1 MTLGRTKHTYVIVHA
16 LGPYFYN
23 HLTDDM
29 DGSYFSLQFD
39 ETTNAKDVK
48 ELRILVNFWSKA
60 LNRPSVRHLETVF
73 IGQATA
79 KIITDHIVSAIDKS
93 AFSLSGLIMIG
104 SDGPNV
110 NKSIFS
116 KMNEKVKELRGKPLL
131 NVGSCNIHV
140 VHNAFLKGL
149 LQFGIEISDIAIA
162 MHSFIHDFPVRQENF
177 EKIQHELNL
186 PSHRLVKHVPSRWL
200 TLSAACK
207 RMIEQLPALK
217 EFFLKFIPKCANAKE
232 LMKIRKYKIIS
243 EFLGKPSSEA
253 ELHFISDCTN
263 LFTQFTGKFQ
273 GSEPLIHL
281 LYEEMDRLVTVLI
294 NRICKKRLPATEL
307 FAADNLLSYSNVVLS
322 AEVLEKLKALK
333 EQDVLTFKNGVRNFY
348 TAAIKHLFE
357 KSVLQSS
364 LSIVKKFRFLSPQEI
379 KRKRQRNEE
388 DMKAIFLA
396 LPVAVPLDETVDELK
411 LLYSE
416 IDAEPNMANMAMLDF
431 WRVIFAN
438 KKYPNLTN
446 LVKTSLLIFHG
457 SADVERSF
465 SDSANILTDNKTGMS
480 IELLNARLNIKS
492 ALKQYQNKIEDI
504 PITNELLKMV
514 KLAGTL
520 YKENMERKKR
530 ETEEAQK
537 KREEDK
543 KIKEAMKK
551 KKDEMEENKKTLLA
565 LEDDLKNQKHELA
578 TKRKAYNDTLEI
590 ANKKLKKSVDK
601 NDISGA
607 RVAQAIIEGAS
618 KLKDDE
624 ISILKKCSSLE
635 KKIKKINTQLIQP
648 ID

>member
-1 MTLGRTKHTYVIVHA
+1 M
-16 LGPYFYN
+16 
-23 HLTDDM
+23 
-29 DGSYFSLQFD
+29 
-39 ETTNAKDVK
+39 
-48 ELRILVNFWSKA
+48 
-60 LNRPSVRHLETVF
+60 
-73 IGQATA
+73 
-79 KIITDHIVSAIDKS
+79 
-93 AFSLSGLIMIG
+93 
-104 SDGPNV
+104 
-110 NKSIFS
+110 
-116 KMNEKVKELRGKPLL
+116 
-131 NVGSCNIHV
+131 
-140 VHNAFLKGL
+140 
-149 LQFGIEISDIAIA
+149 
-162 MHSFIHDFPVRQENF
+162 
-177 EKIQHELNL
+177 
-186 PSHRLVKHVPSRWL
+186 
-200 TLSAACK
+200 
-207 RMIEQLPALK
+207 
-217 EFFLKFIPKCANAKE
+217 
-232 LMKIRKYKIIS
+232 
-243 EFLGKPSSEA
+243 
-253 ELHFISDCTN
+253 
-263 LFTQFTGKFQ
+263 
-273 GSEPLIHL
+273 
-281 LYEEMDRLVTVLI
+281 I

-307 FAADNLLSYSNVVLS
+307 FAADNLLLYSNVVLS

-348 TAAIKHLFE
+348 IAAIKHLFE

-465 SDSANILTDNKTGMS
+465 SDSANILTDNKTSMS

-543 KIKEAMKK
+543 KTKEAMKK

-590 ANKKLKKSVDK
+590 ANKKLKKSVHK